1 MNILVI
7 DDEKPVCESMLLF
20 LSELGHEVAC
30 AYDGQEGIE
39 LFERKRFHLVFTDIT
54 MPKLNGFEL
63 LRRIKQNRSSLVD
76 VVIISGHGDVESAIT
91 ALREGA
97 YDYLQK
103 PINVDEL
110 AIVVE
115 RVQEHLSLRMTT
127 EELTT
132 QFEEKVKERISE
144 AENKLEKYRNIFRE
158 NIGLNRILI
167 HSRKMREI
175 YALSERF
182 HRSPSVP
189 VLIEGETGTGKEL
202 LARYIHYGPAMVAK
216 PFIAINC
223 AAIPGELF
231 ESELFGHE
239 SGAFTGSSS
248 TSKKGQMEIA
258 EDGTLLLDE
267 IGEMP
272 MSMQVKLL
280 RVLEEREFYRVGGI
294 KRIAFRARIV
304 ASTNKSLLD
313 EVERKQFRSDLYHR
327 LNVGYIEIPPL
338 RERRE
343 EVIPLIY
350 DFLHRSCER
359 HGNRNIRGFT
369 TGAERFLENLPW
381 PGNVRQLENAIERA
395 VLLFD
400 SPLLEADHFD
410 FLVRGSSLSE
420 IHAAAPVISLPEG
433 PAPGRQGIISIPE
446 EGIDLDELITN
457 LIKEAMRVSGGKKTL
472 AAKLLN
478 ISPRTISRR
487 LDKDEVEE

>member
-7 DDEKPVCESMLLF
+7 DDEKPVCDSMSLF
-20 LSELGHEVAC
+20 LTELGHDVTC
-30 AYDGQEGIE
+30 ASNGEEAIE
-39 LFERKRFHLVFTDIT
+39 LFERTRFHLVLTDIT
-54 MPKLNGFEL
+54 MPRMDGFEL
-63 LRRIKQNRSSLVD
+63 LRRLKRDRTSLVD
-76 VVIISGHGDVESAIT
+76 VVIISGHNDLKNAIT

-103 PINVDEL
+103 PIDIDEL

-115 RVQEHLSLRMTT
+115 RVQEHLSLRLTT

-132 QFEEKVKERISE
+132 HFEEKVKERVSE
-144 AENKLEKYRNIFRE
+144 AEKKLEKYRSIFRE
-158 NIGLNRILI
+158 NAGLNRILI
-167 HSRKMREI
+167 HSRKMREV
-175 YALSERF
+175 YTLAERY

-202 LARYIHYGPAMVAK
+202 LARYIHYGPSTIAK

-223 AAIPGELF
+223 AAIPTELF

-248 TSKKGQMEIA
+248 SSKKGQMEIA

-272 MSMQVKLL
+272 LTMQVKLL

-294 KRIAFRARIV
+294 KRIPFKARVI
-304 ASTNKSLLD
+304 ASTNKSLQQ
-313 EVERKQFRSDLYHR
+313 EVEQKQFRGDLYHR

-338 RERRE
+338 RERPE
-343 EVIPLIY
+343 EIIPLSY

-359 HGNRNIRGFT
+359 HSNRAIRGFSS
-369 TGAERFLENLPW
+369 GAERFLESLAW

-395 VLLFD
+395 VLLYEC
-400 SPLLEADHFD
+400 PLLESEHFS
-410 FLVRGSSLSE
+410 FLVRGGSGFTERSAASGVPRSE
-420 IHAAAPVISLPEG
+420 HAD
-433 PAPGRQGIISIPE
+433 PGFFTIPE
-446 EGIDLDELITN
+446 EGIDLDELITS
-457 LIKEAMRVSGGKKTL
+457 LIREAMRMSGGKKTL

-487 LDKDEVEE
+487 LDKDTEED

>member
-7 DDEKPVCESMLLF
+7 DDEKPVCDSMCLF
-20 LSELGHEVAC
+20 LTELGHDVTC
-30 AYDGQEGIE
+30 AYNGQEAIGI
-39 LFERKRFHLVFTDIT
+39 LERKRFHLVFTDIT
-54 MPKLNGFEL
+54 MPKMDGFEL
-63 LRRIKQNRSSLVD
+63 LRRIKLNRSALVD
-76 VVIISGHGDVESAIT
+76 VVIISGHGDLKSAIT

-103 PINVDEL
+103 PINIEEL

-115 RVQEHLSLRMTT
+115 RVQEHLSLRLTT

-132 QFEEKVKERISE
+132 QFEQKVKERVSE
-144 AENKLEKYRNIFRE
+144 AEHKLERYRTIFRE
-158 NIGLNRILI
+158 NVGLNRILI
-167 HSRKMREI
+167 HSRKMRDV
-175 YALSERF
+175 YALAERF

-202 LARYIHYGPAMVAK
+202 LARYIHYGPATAAK

-223 AAIPGELF
+223 AAIPTELF

-248 TSKKGQMEIA
+248 SSKKGQMEIA

-267 IGEMP
+267 IGDMP
-272 MSMQVKLL
+272 LSMQVKLL

-294 KRIAFRARIV
+294 KRISFKARVI
-304 ASTNKSLLD
+304 ASTNKSLQM
-313 EVERKQFRSDLYHR
+313 EVEKKQFRGDLYHR

-338 RERRE
+338 RDRPE
-343 EVIPLIY
+343 EIIPLAY
-350 DFLHRSCER
+350 DFLHRACER
-359 HGNRNIRGFT
+359 HGNRSIRGLSAT
-369 TGAERFLENLPW
+369 AERFMESLPW
-381 PGNVRQLENAIERA
+381 PGNVRQIENAIERA
-395 VLLFD
+395 VLLYEV
-400 SPLLEADHFD
+400 PLLEAGHFA
-410 FLVRGSSLSE
+410 FLVRNSCPPEERTAILPSEHRAEPIGQGSF
-420 IHAAAPVISLPEG
+420 
-433 PAPGRQGIISIPE
+433 SIPE

-457 LIKEAMRVSGGKKTL
+457 LIREAMRMSGGKKTT

-487 LDKDEVEE
+487 LEKEPLDD

>member
-7 DDEKPVCESMLLF
+7 DDEKPVCDSMSLF
-20 LSELGHEVAC
+20 LSELGHDVSC
-30 AYDGQEGIE
+30 AYDGQEGVE

-54 MPKLNGFEL
+54 MPRMNGFDL
-63 LRRIKQNRSSLVD
+63 LRRIKRNRSSLVD
-76 VVIISGHGDVESAIT
+76 VVIISGHGDVQSAIT

-103 PINVDEL
+103 PINIDEL
-110 AIVVE
+110 AIVVD

-132 QFEEKVKERISE
+132 QFEEKVKERVTE
-144 AENKLEKYRNIFRE
+144 AETKLEKYRNIFRE
-158 NIGLNRILI
+158 NVGLNRILI
-167 HSRKMREI
+167 HSRRMREI
-175 YALSERF
+175 YALAERF
-182 HRSPSVP
+182 HRSPTVP

-202 LARYIHYGPAMVAK
+202 LARYIHYGPTMAAK

-272 MSMQVKLL
+272 LSMQVKLL
-280 RVLEEREFYRVGGI
+280 RVLEEREFYRVGGV
-294 KRIAFRARIV
+294 KRIAFRARII
-304 ASTNKSLLD
+304 ASTNKLLAS
-313 EVERKQFRSDLYHR
+313 EVDQKHFRGDLYHR

-343 EVIPLIY
+343 EIIPLAY
-350 DFLHRSCER
+350 DFLRRACDR
-359 HGNRNIRGFT
+359 HGNHIIRGLST
-369 TGAERFLENLPW
+369 DAERFLENLPW
-381 PGNVRQLENAIERA
+381 PGNIRQLENAIERA
-395 VLLFD
+395 VLLTEC
-400 SPLLEADHFD
+400 PLLEPAHFD
-410 FLVRGSSLSE
+410 FLARKNPGNNTPETTVPVAPLHSSPGIL
-420 IHAAAPVISLPEG
+420 PV
-433 PAPGRQGIISIPE
+433 SIPG

-457 LIKEAMRVSGGKKTL
+457 LIKEAMRLAGGRKTL

-487 LDKDEVEE
+487 LDKGLEED

>member
-1 MNILVI
+1 MNILLI
-7 DDEKPVCESMLLF
+7 DDEKAVCGSLSLF
-20 LSELGHEVAC
+20 LTELGHEVTC

-39 LFERKRFHLVFTDIT
+39 IFENKMFQLVLTDIT
-54 MPKLNGFEL
+54 MPKLDGFEL
-63 LRRIKQNRSSLVD
+63 LRRIRKSRQRMVD
-76 VVIISGHGDVESAIT
+76 VVIITGHGDMKSVVT

-103 PINVDEL
+103 PVNIDEL
-110 AIVVE
+110 AIIVE
-115 RVQEHLSLRMTT
+115 RVQEHLSLVMTNH
-127 EELTT
+127 ELTSH
-132 QFEEKVKERISE
+132 FEEKVKERVSE
-144 AENKLEKYRNIFRE
+144 AETKLEKYRNIFRE
-158 NIGLNRILI
+158 NVGLNRILI
-167 HSRKMREI
+167 HSKRMRDI
-175 YALSERF
+175 YALADRY

-189 VLIEGETGTGKEL
+189 ILIEGDTGTGKEL
-202 LARYIHYGPAMVAK
+202 LARYIHYGPTMVAK

-223 AAIPGELF
+223 AAIPTELF

-294 KRIAFRARIV
+294 KRINFRARVI
-304 ASTNKSLLD
+304 ASTNKSLLQ
-313 EVERKQFRSDLYHR
+313 EVEKRQFRSDLYHR

-343 EVIPLIY
+343 EIIPLAY
-350 DFLHRSCER
+350 DFLHRACER
-359 HGNRNIRGFT
+359 HSNRAIKGFST
-369 TGAERFLENLPW
+369 DAERLLESLPW
-381 PGNVRQLENAIERA
+381 PGNIRQLENTIERV
-395 VLLFD
+395 VLLYE
-400 SPLLEADHFD
+400 SPLLEAEHFG
-410 FLVRGSSLSE
+410 FLTHGGAALAGYAPSSPPSHNILS
-420 IHAAAPVISLPEG
+420 
-433 PAPGRQGIISIPE
+433 PAQSGRFTIPE

-457 LIKEAMRVSGGKKTL
+457 LIQEAMRMAGGKKTQ

-487 LDKDEVEE
+487 LERADDED